1 MRTRWRAAG
10 IVVLSTIALGAGA
23 FWQARA
29 QLVGPPPSTTAP
41 PQTSA
46 PTTQPPTTL
55 LHPPPTTAP
64 KPPPTQP
71 PSTQPPKPP
80 TPPTTAP
87 TTTTTTV
94 NPNSQTIPPD
104 AQAEINAVKRTP
116 PNSTAGLLQ
125 ALSALQ
131 AFGLTPQEAIN
142 VGFGHFPVA
151 GMANWSDDWLM
162 PRFTPTFH
170 LHQGNDIFAA
180 GGTPIRATFD
190 GTVTFSQEPVGGN
203 DVYLHQSNGTFFFCA
218 HAASFAPGITSGQT
232 VKQGTIVGFVG
243 NTGDAQGG
251 ATHCHFEVHPNCGPA
266 VDPKPTL
273 DGWINED
280 LANVPN
286 LIAAYETNV
295 PKAVAAAGFI
305 RRFDVGDQGM
315 FSAPGRPA
323 AGPLLWAS
331 SVNPPGG
338 TLQLAQAEVA
348 QAAGE
353 MDWDQILATQEE
365 KALEDQQAQGAVI
378 GIMQPLMPKALSALY
393 PAPSLGF

>member
-1 MRTRWRAAG
+1 MRARWRAAG
-10 IVVLSTIALGAGA
+10 IVVVSAATLGTAA
-23 FWQARA
+23 FWQASA
-29 QLVGPPPSTTAP
+29 QIVGPPPTTTAP
-41 PQTSA
+41 PDTSPSTTGA
-46 PTTQPPTTL
+46 PSTLLHPTTTVAKPPPTAPPKVTSTTQPP
-55 LHPPPTTAP
+55 PPPP
-64 KPPPTQP
+64 
-71 PSTQPPKPP
+71 
-80 TPPTTAP
+80 
-87 TTTTTTV
+87 TTTTTV
-94 NPNSQTIPPD
+94 NPDSQTIPPD
-104 AQAEINAVKRTP
+104 ALAQINAVHRTP

-125 ALSALQ
+125 ALSALED
-131 AFGLTPQEAIN
+131 FGLTPQEAID

-180 GGTPIRATFD
+180 GGTPIRAVDD
-190 GTVTFSQEPVGGN
+190 GTVTFSTEPVGGN
-203 DVYLHQSNGTFFFCA
+203 DVYLHAPNGTFFFCA

-232 VKQGTIVGFVG
+232 VKQGTVIGFVG

-251 ATHCHFEVHPNCGPA
+251 ATHCHFEVHPNGGPA

-286 LIAAYETNV
+286 LIAAYQANS
-295 PKAVAAAGFI
+295 PKAIAAAGFI

-315 FSAPGRPA
+315 FSAPGQPP

-338 TLQLAQAEVA
+338 TLRLAQDEVA

-353 MDWDQILATQEE
+353 MNWDQLLAGQEE
-365 KALEDQQAQGAVI
+365 KSLEWEQARASVI
-378 GIMQPLMPKALSALY
+378 ATMQPLMPPALASMY
-393 PAPSLGF
+393 PAPSTGF